1 MSSPNK
7 GGKEP
12 KPTLAIDVGGGTQD
26 ILLWKPDVPLENC
39 IKMVLPSQTTVV
51 ATRIRR
57 CTLRGVPI
65 FLTGNLMGGGACVW
79 AIQEH
84 LRNGYPVYAEVEA
97 ALTIYDNLDRVR
109 AMGVTLVDEPPA
121 DDSYTLYMTDVDL
134 EALARALAVFEVEL
148 PELYAVAVQDHGFS
162 PHGSNRLFRF
172 KQWRDFL
179 DLGGSLDKLWYTEP
193 PAYLTRMRAVQCD
206 LPGALVMDTGAAA
219 IVGALCDSRA
229 AEKTE
234 KGLTV
239 LNLGNQHAV
248 ASLVID
254 SRIVGIYEH
263 HTGCLT
269 PAKLHDHLSRFR
281 QGRLSDQEVFDDQGH
296 GCVVLPEVSEMSN
309 FSTVFVTG
317 PRRSLAESLEY
328 YFAVPYGDMMLSGCF
343 GLIRAATGAI

>member
-1 MSSPNK
+1 
-7 GGKEP
+7 
-12 KPTLAIDVGGGTQD
+12 
-26 ILLWKPDVPLENC
+26 
-39 IKMVLPSQTTVV
+39 MVLPSQTAVV

-57 CTLRGVPI
+57 CTMRGIPI

-109 AMGVTLVDEPPA
+109 AMGVNLVDEPPA
-121 DDSYTLYMTDVDL
+121 KDVYTLHMTDVDL
-134 EALARALAVFEVEL
+134 EALARALAAFEVEL

-162 PHGSNRLFRF
+162 PQGSNRLFRF
-172 KQWRDFL
+172 KQWLDFL
-179 DLGGSLDKLWYTEP
+179 DLGGSLDQLWHTEP
-193 PAYLTRMRAVQCD
+193 PPYLTRMRAVQSD

-219 IVGALCDSRA
+219 IVGALCDPLA
-229 AEKTE
+229 GEKSE
-234 KGLTV
+234 QGLTV

-248 ASLVID
+248 ASLVIG

-269 PAKLHDHLSRFR
+269 PAKLHDHLARFR
-281 QGRLSDQEVFDDQGH
+281 QGTLSDKEVFDEHGH
-296 GCVVLPEVSEMSN
+296 GCVVLPEASEISD

-317 PRRSLAESLEY
+317 PQRSLAESLGY
-328 YFAVPYGDMMLSGCF
+328 FFAVPYGDMMLSGCF